1 MLNFK
6 EELDYYKK
14 IIDDKLM
21 ECFPGIEGEHGL
33 ISQACNYSLLAGG
46 KRIRPVLSLATAKM
60 LGVEIGEVIEF
71 ACAIEMIH
79 TFSLIHDDLPGMD
92 NDDFRRGR
100 PTCHKV
106 YGEAIAI
113 LAGDALLNKAY
124 DNMLSHSIKYPSE
137 GKIKAMHTISKATG
151 EYGMIGGQTI
161 DILSEDKQISFELLK
176 NLHSMK
182 TGALLKAPV
191 MIASNIANVNNQ
203 TSELLEK
210 YSEDIGLAFQIKDD
224 ILDVVSTS
232 EEMGKTVGKDAI
244 SNKSTYVTLLGLE
257 LAQEHLESAV
267 KSAYEQLDK
276 LENNGYKVDF
286 FRDLTYYLLK
296 RKN

>member
-1 MLNFK
+1 MISFK
-6 EELDYYKK
+6 EELDFYKNIVDK
-14 IIDDKLM
+14 KLM
-21 ECFPGIEGEHGL
+21 ECFPAIEGEHDL

-46 KRIRPVLSLATAKM
+46 KRIRPVLALATAKM
-60 LGVEIGEVIEF
+60 LGVEIDEIIEF

-124 DNMLSHSIKYPSE
+124 DNMLSHSIRYPAK
-137 GKIKAMHTISKATG
+137 GKLKAMHTISKATG

-161 DILSEDKQISFELLK
+161 DIMSEDKQISFDLLK
-176 NLHSMK
+176 KLHSMK

-191 MIASNIANVNNQ
+191 MVAANISKVNDQ
-203 TSELLEK
+203 TKELLEN

-232 EEMGKTVGKDAI
+232 EDMGKTVGKDAK

-257 LAQEHLESAV
+257 LAQQHLESAV
-267 KSAYEQLDK
+267 KSAFEQLDK

-286 FRDLTYYLLK
+286 FRELTYYLLK